1 MKISLITP
9 VLNRVKTLKHTIQSV
24 LEQSQTPYEHLII
37 DGGSVDGTLELL
49 KAYPHLLV
57 HSKPDLGLYDAM
69 NKGIA
74 LAKGEIIGIL
84 NSDDVYAH
92 SKVLEKIAQVF
103 KDNPQ
108 AQMVYGDLVYV
119 RDAKIVRYYQSGNF
133 DPKLFFY
140 GRVPA
145 HPTLFVRKEVY
156 ARFGGYKIDYKIAA
170 DYEFLVRTLLKG
182 GVSWAYL
189 PEVLIKMGVGGVST
203 QGLKSL
209 WLANKENL
217 RACRE
222 NGIKANL
229 LTMLLR
235 YPYKI
240 KGLLRAK
247 LSVWN

>member
-1 MKISLITP
+1 MGFLPESL
-9 VLNRVKTLKHTIQSV
+9 K
-24 LEQSQTPYEHLII
+24 EYALI
-37 DGGSVDGTLELL
+37 
-49 KAYPHLLV
+49 KKRH
-57 HSKPDLGLYDAM
+57 
-69 NKGIA
+69 
-74 LAKGEIIGIL
+74 
-84 NSDDVYAH
+84 
-92 SKVLEKIAQVF
+92 KIA
-103 KDNPQ
+103 P
-108 AQMVYGDLVYV
+108 
-119 RDAKIVRYYQSGNF
+119 
-133 DPKLFFY
+133 
-140 GRVPA
+140 
-145 HPTLFVRKEVY
+145 
-156 ARFGGYKIDYKIAA
+156 
-170 DYEFLVRTLLKG
+170 
-182 GVSWAYL
+182 VSWAYL